1 MPRLWGFS
9 LYRLLPEFRRL
20 EAEHQEHLKEEFA
33 QFLARWQEK
42 EGFLQVYSLVGLSP
56 KADFLLWQGASHPK
70 ALQALKREMHRT
82 RLMGFLEPVAL
93 HLDRGEGEPGEG
105 FLALFP
111 FGLEGGLPEGARV
124 FQGEGLL
131 ALEGPWEALFPLALR
146 EGGYLAAR
154 RTPREAL
161 DEL

>member
-42 EGFLQVYSLVGLSP
+42 EGFLRVYSLVGLSP
-56 KADFLLWQGASHPK
+56 EADFLLWQGASHPR
-70 ALQALKREMHRT
+70 ALQALRREMHRT

-93 HLDRGEGEPGEG
+93 YLDRGEGEPG
-105 FLALFP
+105 
-111 FGLEGGLPEGARV
+111 
-124 FQGEGLL
+124 
-131 ALEGPWEALFPLALR
+131 
-146 EGGYLAAR
+146 
-154 RTPREAL
+154 
-161 DEL
+161 